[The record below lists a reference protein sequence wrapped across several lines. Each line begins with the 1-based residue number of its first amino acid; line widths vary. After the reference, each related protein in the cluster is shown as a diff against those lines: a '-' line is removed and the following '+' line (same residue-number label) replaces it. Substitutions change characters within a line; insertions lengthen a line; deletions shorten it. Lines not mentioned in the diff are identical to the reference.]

1 MRRRGSMTSALADI
15 VDRRRAALVVVDVQN
30 DFVESQTS
38 ASAAQIL
45 PRLKQ
50 MLTAARK
57 VGVKIVYTQAFVSD
71 LTSSDVWQSAL
82 SKRSH
87 GADFCREGSRGSEIH
102 SEVTPVAGDIVIP
115 KYRYSAF
122 IGTNLEVI
130 CGHTRLSRLFSLVSR
145 PMSASKARCGMPI
158 SATTGPLRC
167 LTALRPQ
174 RLNCTMLHCGASS
187 EISGWLRPPAKFSAF
202 GNGIEPNGEIH
213 RRLSAS
219 NEAGKDFTR
228 AKLDPPSRK
237 RFGSGDFVDH
247 RANCCVLGRVR

>member
-71 LTSSDVWQSAL
+71 LTSSDVWQSGL

-102 SEVTPVAGDIVIP
+102 SEVTPVAGDIVIQ

-130 CGHTRLSRLFSLVSR
+130 LRAHEVESLIFTGLATNVCVESSVRDAYQRDYWTVTVSDCTAA
-145 PMSASKARCGMPI
+145 SAPELHHASLRSIERNFGLV
-158 SATTGPLRC
+158 AT
-167 LTALRPQ
+167 
-174 RLNCTMLHCGASS
+174 S
-187 EISGWLRPPAKFSAF
+187 
-202 GNGIEPNGEIH
+202 GEI
-213 RRLSAS
+213 L
-219 NEAGKDFTR
+219 
-228 AKLDPPSRK
+228 
-237 RFGSGDFVDH
+237 
-247 RANCCVLGRVR
+247 RVWERD

>member
-1 MRRRGSMTSALADI
+1 MTSSLADI

-38 ASAAQIL
+38 ASAAGIL

-71 LTSSDVWQSAL
+71 LTSSDVWRSGL

-87 GADFCREGSRGSEIH
+87 GADFCRQGSWGSEIH

-130 CGHTRLSRLFSLVSR
+130 LRAHEVKSLIFTGLATNVCVESSVR
-145 PMSASKARCGMPI
+145 DAYQRDYWTVTMSDCTAASALELHHASLRSIERNFGLV
-158 SATTGPLRC
+158 AT
-167 LTALRPQ
+167 
-174 RLNCTMLHCGASS
+174 S
-187 EISGWLRPPAKFSAF
+187 
-202 GNGIEPNGEIH
+202 GEI
-213 RRLSAS
+213 L
-219 NEAGKDFTR
+219 
-228 AKLDPPSRK
+228 
-237 RFGSGDFVDH
+237 
-247 RANCCVLGRVR
+247 RVWERDRV